1 MIENMEIQVLT
12 KFKLRI
18 TLVGQAIAKKD
29 ILPQTWPYM
38 DLLRPKWCPKYPN
51 SNESR
56 NCQRYTME
64 IHIPIEFH
72 LKMTVIGGDTS
83 KKIIFPNWIHIWIFF
98 RPNFVQY
105 SQV

>member
-51 SNESR
+51 
-56 NCQRYTME
+56 C
-64 IHIPIEFH
+64 
-72 LKMTVIGGDTS
+72 
-83 KKIIFPNWIHIWIFF
+83 
-98 RPNFVQY
+98 
-105 SQV
+105 